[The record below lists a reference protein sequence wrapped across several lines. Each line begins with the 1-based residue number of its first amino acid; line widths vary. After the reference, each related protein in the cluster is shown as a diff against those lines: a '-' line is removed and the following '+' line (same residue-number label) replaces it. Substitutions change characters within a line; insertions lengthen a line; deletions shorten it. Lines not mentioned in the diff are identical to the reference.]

1 MSYITYEVK
10 VYSDGSRYWCL
21 NGKLHRE
28 DGPAFEG
35 TNGTKEWLLNGKRHR
50 EDGPAVE
57 HYDGTKKWFLKGKHH
72 REDGPAYEGSDGS
85 KYWWLNNVS
94 YSEEEWKKK
103 LQPDPCLNK
112 IVDIEGKKYKLVSA
126 E

>member
-1 MSYITYEVK
+1 MSYITYEVR
-10 VYSDGSRYWCL
+10 VYPNRTKEWYL

-28 DGPAFEG
+28 DGPAIEYSDGYKAWF
-35 TNGTKEWLLNGKRHR
+35 LNGKQHR
-50 EDGPAVE
+50 EDGPAIE
-57 HYDGTKKWFLKGKHH
+57 YSYGPKFWFLNDVK
-72 REDGPAYEGSDGS
+72 
-85 KYWWLNNVS
+85 

-112 IVDIEGKKYKLVSA
+112 IVEIEGKKYKLVLVK